1 MKIFKREPQRG
12 DKMWQGETAILI
24 AVYRS
29 N

>member
-12 DKMWQGETAILI
+12 DKMWQGGTAILI